1 MIAIEFTRDAGQV
14 QKELVKRGFIV
25 AKRSGH
31 EVLRIDPAL
40 TIKEKDIDQFLFSL
54 DEIITKLATG

>member
-1 MIAIEFTRDAGQV
+1 
-14 QKELVKRGFIV
+14 V

-40 TIKEKDIDQFLFSL
+40 TIKEKDIDAFMYSL
-54 DEIITKLATG
+54 NEILHQQGCIAACKYDLVVK